1 MKRFL
6 ARAKW
11 WIERHSFY
19 ALDRIITFLRMLI
32 GFPELWLHLRAKGYR
47 NIELFQI
54 TSWHH
59 SCRYLL
65 AERDDQK
72 VFIKLGRSFLIH
84 NEVAAGE
91 KLHAS
96 RPDMIP
102 RVLDYRLSSVLSSY
116 VCVEFLCDYS
126 PLETVAVLP
135 QQTREMLE
143 KRLLEF
149 CDELE
154 RHGIKHRDIK
164 PANIFISNDQSDVKV
179 IDFAMSQGPGFAP
192 VKYSLFNDFIL
203 WDLGGGYK
211 YADDQ
216 WNDRL
221 AVELIMADRLLPF
234 TKGVGSN

>member
-1 MKRFL
+1 MKRFF
-6 ARAKW
+6 ARARW

-19 ALDRIITFLRMLI
+19 TLDRIITFVRMLI
-32 GFPELWLHLRAKGYR
+32 GFPELWLHLRFNGYR
-47 NIELFQI
+47 KIELFQVA
-54 TSWHH
+54 SWHH

-65 AERDDQK
+65 AERDGQK

-84 NEVAAGE
+84 NEVVAGE
-91 KLHAS
+91 KLQIS
-96 RPDMIP
+96 KPDMIP

-116 VCVEFLCDYS
+116 VCIEFLTDYS
-126 PLETVAVLP
+126 PMETVKALP
-135 QQTREMLE
+135 RQTREILQ

-154 RHGIKHRDIK
+154 RQGIKHRDIK

-211 YADDQ
+211 YAEDQ

-221 AVELIMADRLLPF
+221 AVELILADRLLPF
-234 TKGVGSN
+234 TRGVVSN